1 MSITGSVLKS
11 IVDGAVV
18 CETYNYTVCSKMMSY
33 DGPLKELTWLLTA
46 IVIGNIV
53 YVDNNKKY
61 LKSLK
66 STQVQFLGLGTLPCL
81 YDHLTK
87 LFQLNGISSY
97 RRKSSDHPTYS
108 LPTSIPSC
116 FSQDRK
122 LLTTVYA

>member
-11 IVDGAVV
+11 IVDAAVV

-33 DGPLKELTWLLTA
+33 DGPFKELTWLLTA
-46 IVIGNIV
+46 IVTGNIV

-66 STQVQFLGLGTLPCL
+66 STHVQFLCLGMLPFL

-87 LFQLNGISSY
+87 LF
-97 RRKSSDHPTYS
+97 
-108 LPTSIPSC
+108 
-116 FSQDRK
+116 
-122 LLTTVYA
+122 